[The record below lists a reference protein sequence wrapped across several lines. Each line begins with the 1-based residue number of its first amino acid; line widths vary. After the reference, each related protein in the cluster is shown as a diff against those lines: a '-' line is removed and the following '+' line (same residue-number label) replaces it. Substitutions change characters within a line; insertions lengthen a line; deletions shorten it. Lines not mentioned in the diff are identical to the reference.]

1 MTKIKITI
9 NGKEIELENSSNIAQ
24 MIQERGVC
32 GSMFVVERNHQV
44 VPKENYETTEVK
56 ENDCI
61 EIVGFFG
68 GG

>member
-9 NGKEIELENSSNIAQ
+9 NGKKIELKNSSNISQ
-24 MIQERGVC
+24 MIQEREVC
-32 GSMFVVERNHQV
+32 GSMFVVEKNNQV
-44 VPKENYETTEVK
+44 VPKENYETTEIK